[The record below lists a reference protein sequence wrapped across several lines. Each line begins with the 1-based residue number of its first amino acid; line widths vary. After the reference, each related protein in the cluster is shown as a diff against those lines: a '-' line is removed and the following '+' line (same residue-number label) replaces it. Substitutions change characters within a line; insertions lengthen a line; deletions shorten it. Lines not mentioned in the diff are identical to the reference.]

1 MQKTAPFRIKKILR
15 SLNFLILLFATS
27 LSTVNCQLSTINSF
41 LTFNFDRSS
50 AKFKS
55 PIYSPI

>member
-27 LSTVNCQLSTINSF
+27 LSTVNCQLSTINYQLFSYF
-41 LTFNFDRSS
+41 QFRS
-50 AKFKS
+50 
-55 PIYSPI
+55 IERQI